1 MRVAEIMTKDVQTI
15 SSSDTIQKAAMAMDN
30 LNVGAL
36 PVCDGD
42 ELRGVITD
50 RDITVRATAAGHSPS
65 DCKVGDVMTE
75 EVDYVFE
82 DDDVQNAANKMKERQ
97 IRRLPV
103 INREKRLVGV
113 VSLGDLA
120 TKTDSDRP
128 ASDALEKVSTPS
140 RPDRGKRGKRPT

>member
-15 SSSDTIQKAAMAMDN
+15 SSSDTIQKAAMTMDN

-42 ELRGVITD
+42 QLRGVITD
-50 RDITVRATAAGHSPS
+50 RDITVRATAVGLSPA
-65 DCKVGDVMTE
+65 DIRVGDIMSE
-75 EVDYVFE
+75 DVDYVFE
-82 DDDVQNAANKMKERQ
+82 DDDVSQAATKMKERQ

-103 INREKRLVGV
+103 IDHSKRLVGF

-120 TKTDSDRP
+120 TKAGSGNS
-128 ASDALEKVSTPS
+128 AEALEKVSSPS
-140 RPDRGKRGKRPT
+140 QPDRGKRGKRAN

>member
-15 SSSDTIQKAAMAMDN
+15 SPSDTIQKAAAAMDN

-42 ELRGVITD
+42 HLRGVITD
-50 RDITVRATAAGHSPS
+50 RDITVRATAAGYAPGE
-65 DCKVGDVMTE
+65 CKVSDVMTA

-82 DDDVQNAANKMKERQ
+82 DDDVESAANKMKERQ

-103 INREKRLVGV
+103 INHAKRLVGF

-120 TKTDSDRP
+120 TKVDGGRP
-128 ASDALEKVSTPS
+128 ASDALKKVSTPS
-140 RPDRGKRGKRPT
+140 RPDRGKRGAQAS

>member
-1 MRVAEIMTKDVQTI
+1 MRVAEIMTTDVQTI

-50 RDITVRATAAGHSPS
+50 RDITVRATAVGLSPA
-65 DCKVGDVMTE
+65 DIKVGDIMTE
-75 EVDYVFE
+75 DVDYVFE
-82 DDDVQNAANKMKERQ
+82 DDDVTKAAAKMKERQ

-103 INREKRLVGV
+103 INQSKRLVGF

-120 TKTDSDRP
+120 TKADSDNS
-128 ASDALEKVSTPS
+128 ADALEKVSTPS
-140 RPDRGKRGKRPT
+140 RPDRGKRSKKAG

>member
-1 MRVAEIMTKDVQTI
+1 MRVAEIMTKDVQTV

-36 PVCDGD
+36 PVCDGE

-50 RDITVRATAAGHSPS
+50 RDITVRATAAGLSPV
-65 DCKVGDVMTE
+65 DIQVGDIMSDD
-75 EVDYVFE
+75 VDYVFE
-82 DDDVQNAANKMKERQ
+82 DDDVDKAAAKMKERQ

-103 INREKRLVGV
+103 INHAKRLVGF

-120 TKTDSDRP
+120 TKADDGNS
-128 ASDALEKVSTPS
+128 ADALEKVSTPS
-140 RPDRGKRGKRPT
+140 RPDRGKRGRKAG